1 MVCRYPHGG
10 LPLSRPISYGLVSG
24 RRSPA
29 PQPAQFMKAS
39 AAGTYINWRLVP
51 DVNIFYDRGIYVEG
65 SKVRFVVDPTDPIK
79 GSVDF
84 VLVTHGH
91 SDHMSRHVLRHKVVA
106 TPETFVAMSLRL
118 GGVPTRRVAAASGSV
133 VEVEGVQVA
142 VVEAGHILGSVMY
155 LVETEGVQILF
166 TGDFNTAGTILTD
179 AAEPV
184 ERPDVL
190 VMETTYGDPA
200 YVFPNRA
207 ELYDELLDVVEK
219 HAGNGGVAIAAYPLG
234 KAQEVSKLLGPR
246 AGAHPSVAKYNRA
259 FGIPTGAG
267 ADVLVVPSLRSAPS
281 QYFKVEVSGWYA
293 EEHVRR
299 RAAQE
304 GIYGI
309 PLSDHSDFPS
319 LVEFVHETSPRL
331 VYTVYGFSE
340 KFARYL
346 RRLGLRAYTIP
357 GAAGLT
363 RFF

>member
-1 MVCRYPHGG
+1 VAY
-10 LPLSRPISYGLVSG
+10 LLT
-24 RRSPA
+24 RSAKGQHITVVAA
-29 PQPAQFMKAS
+29 PQFIKAS
-39 AAGTYINWRLVP
+39 AAGTYKNWGLVP

-65 SKVRFVVDPTDPIK
+65 SRVRFVVDPTGPIR

-91 SDHMSRHVLRHKVVA
+91 SDHMSRHVLRHRVVA

-118 GGVPTRRVAAASGSV
+118 GGVPTRRVAAAPGSV
-133 VEVEGVQVA
+133 VEVEGAQVA
-142 VVEAGHILGSVMY
+142 VLEAGHILGSVMY
-155 LVETEGVQILF
+155 LVEAEGVQILF

-207 ELYDELLDVVEK
+207 ELYNELLDVVEK

-246 AGAHPSVAKYNRA
+246 AGAHPSVAKYNKA

-267 ADVLVVPSLRSAPS
+267 TDVVVVPNLRSAPAR
-281 QYFKVEVSGWYA
+281 YFKVEVSGWYA
-293 EEHVRR
+293 EEHMRR

-304 GIYGI
+304 GVYGI

-357 GAAGLT
+357 GAAGLA

>member
-1 MVCRYPHGG
+1 MAYLLTGSAKGHHITVAAAPQFIKTSATERYKNRG
-10 LPLSRPISYGLVSG
+10 LPL
-24 RRSPA
+24 
-29 PQPAQFMKAS
+29 
-39 AAGTYINWRLVP
+39 

-65 SKVRFVVDPTDPIK
+65 SRVRFVVDPTGPIR

-106 TPETFVAMSLRL
+106 TRETFIAMSLRL
-118 GGVPTRRVAAASGSV
+118 GGVPARRITVAPGSV
-133 VEVEGVQVA
+133 VEAEGVQVA
-142 VVEAGHILGSVMY
+142 VLEAGHILGSVMY
-155 LVETEGVQILF
+155 LVEVEGVQILF

-207 ELYDELLDVVEK
+207 EVYNELLDVVER
-219 HAGNGGVAIAAYPLG
+219 HAGDGGVAIAAYPLG
-234 KAQEVSKLLGPR
+234 KAQEVSKLLG
-246 AGAHPSVAKYNRA
+246 AKASAHVSVARYNKA
-259 FGIPTGAG
+259 FGISTGN
-267 ADVLVVPSLRSAPS
+267 DSTVLVVPNVKAAPS
-281 QYFKVEVSGWYA
+281 RYIKVEVSGWYA
-293 EEHVRR
+293 DGSLRR
-299 RAAQE
+299 RAAEE
-304 GIYGI
+304 GIFGI

-319 LVEFVHETSPRL
+319 LVEFVSETSPKL

-340 KFARYL
+340 KFARHL
-346 RRLGLRAYTIP
+346 RRLGFRAYTIS